1 MTTQRDHA
9 ERLRRNDESRNRANH
24 HAEPWT
30 GDELD
35 MLFDEWGKSP
45 IEDIAEVLGRTIEA
59 CRQRYYETRQGKSHS
74 VTTKT
79 VTTTTVEHHHH
90 YIGAADDE
98 DDCFWS
104 PDYYTKGK

>member
-1 MTTQRDHA
+1 MSRENENAQ
-9 ERLRRNDESRNRANH
+9 RLRRNDESRNRANH

-35 MLFDEWGKSP
+35 MLFSEWGHSP
-45 IEDIAEVLGRTIEA
+45 IEDIADVLGRTIEA
-59 CRQRYYETRQGKSHS
+59 CRQRYYETRQGKART

-79 VTTTTVEHHHH
+79 VRETTVTHTH
-90 YIGAADDE
+90 YIGAADDD

-104 PDYYTKGK
+104 PAYYTNNRK